1 LEKLIKE
8 EINRIHNLE
17 ERIIFKDLL
26 NDVFL
31 ALYENNQNM
40 YKQLEDKVL
49 NELNDFNEKFVITT
63 GLVEKRY
70 FDKSHHL
77 FAPILDSDIEDKDYS
92 IKNILEILKSKGK
105 SKIMHIFLEMDY
117 LEIKTF
123 LEKDNIL
130 TGKVIT
136 DTGEYD
142 AKFRAELS
150 LDYVEII
157 DNLYKT
163 FNKNGIKW
171 NTIPAMYVFKF
182 IDIYMVDCDEKIY
195 VSKEF
200 VEVNIDFNELKDK
213 VKCDMVPLWNV
224 RKINSMGV
232 GFPTPCVDHVN
243 YEHTI
248 KLESTDIETSYLV
261 RNTDVHL
268 QNINRYKENM
278 IITCLSENVQEWN
291 LYQIRYGEYKATD
304 HFSYEA
310 FGNKVKENIMDK
322 LANQSKV
329 VVKTESE
336 LIRFINDLGIGDYLK
351 YKGYEIS
358 DNKRNANESYSMNPF
373 IDSEIR
379 DMEAKKYFAVRMKT
393 QKEEYFLNRDILSY
407 VVSEVQMILPEYE
420 CIGVL
425 E

>member
-31 ALYENNQNM
+31 ALYENNQSM
-40 YKQLEDKVL
+40 YKQLESKVL

-77 FAPILDSDIEDKDYS
+77 LAPILDSDIEDKYYN
-92 IKNILEILKSKGK
+92 IKNILDILKSKGK
-105 SKIMHIFLEMDY
+105 SKVMHIFLEMDY

-123 LEKDNIL
+123 LENDHML

-136 DTGEYD
+136 DTGEYE
-142 AKFRAELS
+142 AKFKAELS
-150 LDYVEII
+150 LDYLETIE
-157 DNLYKT
+157 NLYKT

-182 IDIYMVDCDEKIY
+182 IDIYMVECDKKIY

-213 VKCDMVPLWNV
+213 VKFDMIPLWNV
-224 RKINSMGV
+224 HKLNSMGV
-232 GFPTPCVDHVN
+232 GFPTPCVDRIN
-243 YEHTI
+243 YEHTV

-261 RNTDVHL
+261 RNVDLHL
-268 QNINRYKENM
+268 QNINRHKENL

-304 HFSYEA
+304 NFSYEA
-310 FGNKVKENIMDK
+310 FGNKLKENIINK

-329 VVKTESE
+329 VVKTEAE
-336 LIRFINDLGIGDYLK
+336 LIRFINDLGIEYYLK
-351 YKGYEIS
+351 YNGYEIS
-358 DNKRNANESYSMNPF
+358 DRKRKLNESYSMNPF

-379 DMEAKKYFAVRMKT
+379 DMEAKKCFTVRMKT
-393 QKEEYFLNRDILSY
+393 QKGEYFLNRDILSY